1 MYLRR
6 KSNKTI
12 FLIAFLSGWVVFSNP
27 VGAQTAPD
35 NRVFLQRH
43 VTYLSSDKLEGR
55 LTGSPGEQL
64 AGEYIASLFKDWGI
78 EPKGEQDTYF
88 QSFTFTAGREYV
100 GTNKLTINKINFKP
114 DVDYYALPESGNGT
128 VKGILT
134 DVGFGIDAPDL
145 PYSDFAGKN
154 KLSGK
159 IFLINLSSPDGIHP
173 HSKYNQYTAIGKKI
187 ATAVEKG
194 ALAIV
199 FYNIDANLSDPE
211 IKIVPKTIA
220 ANIPVLFIKS
230 AAYNKVKDNL
240 TKNTKVDIA
249 INTRKTEKTGRNVIG
264 FINNNAPNTVI
275 IGAHYDHLGYG
286 ESGGSL
292 HAGMPD
298 IHNGADDNASGVA
311 VLLQLAN
318 NLHNNPDA
326 KACNYLFIAFSGEE
340 LGLYGSNYYVQHPTV
355 PLAQVNYMLNYDMVG
370 RLDTTTRTLTINGVG
385 TSPQWSVLNTITTG
399 NLHIKTTESGV
410 GPSDHTSFY
419 WQKIP
424 AIHFFTGIHADYH
437 KPADDAEKVNTEGV
451 EAILDYSMSLITTLN
466 KQNEKLQFTPTKT
479 EESQKAPKYK
489 ITLGIMPDYAYE
501 GTGIRL
507 TGVIDG
513 RPAQNAGLQAGDV
526 IIKIGNKPIINMHS
540 YMEALSLLKA
550 GDATT
555 IKILRN
561 ETESDINITF

>member
-1 MYLRR
+1 
-6 KSNKTI
+6 
-12 FLIAFLSGWVVFSNP
+12 
-27 VGAQTAPD
+27 
-35 NRVFLQRH
+35 
-43 VTYLSSDKLEGR
+43 
-55 LTGSPGEQL
+55 
-64 AGEYIASLFKDWGI
+64 
-78 EPKGEQDTYF
+78 
-88 QSFTFTAGREYV
+88 
-100 GTNKLTINKINFKP
+100 
-114 DVDYYALPESGNGT
+114 
-128 VKGILT
+128 
-134 DVGFGIDAPDL
+134 
-145 PYSDFAGKN
+145 
-154 KLSGK
+154 
-159 IFLINLSSPDGIHP
+159 
-173 HSKYNQYTAIGKKI
+173 
-187 ATAVEKG
+187 
-194 ALAIV
+194 
-199 FYNIDANLSDPE
+199 IDANLSDPE

>member
-1 MYLRR
+1 M
-6 KSNKTI
+6 
-12 FLIAFLSGWVVFSNP
+12 FSNP
-27 VGAQTAPD
+27 GWAQTAPD

-100 GTNKLTINKINFKP
+100 GTNKLTINKINFKT

-173 HSKYNQYTAIGKKI
+173 HSKYNQYTTIGKKI

-199 FYNIDANLSDPE
+199 FYNTDANLPDPE

-230 AAYNKVKDNL
+230 AAYNKVKDSL
-240 TKNTKVDIA
+240 TKNTKIEIA
-249 INTRKTEKTGRNVIG
+249 VNTRKTEKTGRNVIG

-355 PLAQVNYMLNYDMVG
+355 PLSQVNYMLNYDMVG
-370 RLDTTTRTLTINGVG
+370 RLDTTSRTLTINGVG

-437 KPADDAEKVNTEGV
+437 KPTDDAEKVNTEGV

-526 IIKIGNKPIINMHS
+526 IIKIGNTPITNMHS

>member
-27 VGAQTAPD
+27 GWAQTAPD

-100 GTNKLTINKINFKP
+100 GTNKLTINKINFKT

-173 HSKYNQYTAIGKKI
+173 HSKYNQYTTIGKKI

-199 FYNIDANLSDPE
+199 FYNTDANLPDPE

-230 AAYNKVKDNL
+230 AAYNKVKDSL
-240 TKNTKVDIA
+240 TKNTKIEIA
-249 INTRKTEKTGRNVIG
+249 VNTRKTEKTGRNVIG

-355 PLAQVNYMLNYDMVG
+355 PLSQVNYMLNYDMVG
-370 RLDTTTRTLTINGVG
+370 RLDTTSRTLTINGVG

-437 KPADDAEKVNTEGV
+437 KPTDDAEKVNTEGV

-526 IIKIGNKPIINMHS
+526 IIKIGNTPITNMHS